1 MIYTAVGVLTFY
13 PLSGYLSTKNETFR
27 ELFVQVPGGEFVA
40 DYADENH
47 WENFGVGTVSKKAV
61 QGWQGVTGDVK
72 DKSADAKNTVARQA
86 ERAGNKLERAG
97 DKVERAA
104 KKGGEE
110 VKGTAIDLR
119 DRAVSAAQEAGE
131 QAQKYAAEASEKA
144 KHLATEA
151 SEKAKSLAND
161 ASNKASR
168 AATEAKNLASDA
180 TARTKEAAAG
190 AERKLEQV
198 PAKFSEGVEG
208 IAKQAENALHNA
220 EDKAVKAVHSAED
233 KAAKAVHSAED
244 KAIKAEKAIAP
255 QPTGPRSLPDTQ
267 RPRELRPETVNPT
280 KTDPTIGK
288 EKYSGPPLPLGF
300 EPPPG
305 YYVAAPKKAEP
316 PVEGAPLPLLAPKVK
331 DFASEEPII
340 AQLAST
346 IDSLTSSLSSA
357 NAGSSNATGILTKA
371 HDDLSALST
380 RLGQVKKTEKEK
392 LEKTI
397 KEKTAEFEALLKT
410 KAEEAKKGEQ
420 GLKAGWEQERQSMVD
435 KWRGE
440 LEGELETQRTGIDKT
455 YAIRS

>member
-104 KKGGEE
+104 KKSGEE

-131 QAQKYAAEASEKA
+131 QAKKYAAEASEKA

-190 AERKLEQV
+190 AEKKLEQV

-208 IAKQAENALHNA
+208 IAKQAENALHT
-220 EDKAVKAVHSAED
+220 AED